1 MIVSFAD
8 KETESFWQTGK
19 SRRFPADVKVRAF
32 RKLQLLDAAAGLDF
46 LRVPPSNQLEKLKG
60 DRKNQYSLRVNQQWR
75 LCFVWK
81 DNEAHEVHFVD
92 YH

>member
-8 KETESFWQTGK
+8 KETESFWRTGK
-19 SRRFPADVKVRAF
+19 SRKLPADVKARAF

-46 LRVPPSNQLEKLKG
+46 LRIPPSNQLEKLKG
-60 DRKNQYSLRVNQQWR
+60 DRKNQYSIRVNQQWR
-75 LCFVWK
+75 LCFIWK
-81 DNEAHEVHFVD
+81 DNEAHDVAFVD

>member
-1 MIVSFAD
+1 MIASFAD
-8 KETESFWQTGK
+8 KETEQFWLTGK

-32 RKLQLLDAAAGLDF
+32 RKLQMPDAAATLDF

-60 DRKNQYSLRVNQQWR
+60 DRQHYYSIRVNQQWR
-75 LCFVWK
+75 LCFVWRE
-81 DNEAHEVHFVD
+81 NEAHNVMFVD

>member
-8 KETESFWQTGK
+8 KETESFWLTGK
-19 SRRFPADVKVRAF
+19 SRTFPADVKARAF
-32 RKLQLLDAAAGLDF
+32 RKLQLLDAAVSLDF

-60 DRKNQYSLRVNQQWR
+60 DRKYQYSIRVNQQWR
-75 LCFVWK
+75 LCFIWK
-81 DNEAHEVHFVD
+81 DNEAHNVTFID